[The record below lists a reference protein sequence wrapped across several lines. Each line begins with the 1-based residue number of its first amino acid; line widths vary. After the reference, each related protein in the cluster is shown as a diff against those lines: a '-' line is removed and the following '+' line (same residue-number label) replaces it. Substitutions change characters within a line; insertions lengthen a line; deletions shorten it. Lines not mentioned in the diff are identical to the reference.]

1 MTCRWALL
9 RQGLESMGL
18 APMVPVPIVLMYR
31 LGHLVSTDWYIVEPR
46 AGVTEDLSGQALE
59 RPTASESEWRN
70 G

>member
-1 MTCRWALL
+1 
-9 RQGLESMGL
+9 MGL

-46 AGVTEDLSGQALE
+46 AGVTGQALE
-59 RPTASESEWRN
+59 RSTASESEWRN